1 MWALFKQILN
11 HIIRSNNLTI
21 TDTKTPSSPWS
32 GWERV
37 SKTQRSCPP
46 PALPENLF
54 PATFFS
60 FIHISTPVPSAVRST
75 ASSQSARDSFI
86 ISWRRE
92 LLGMRPGFAAS
103 TRRTGLPARPESR
116 VLNWTWNI
124 SEAQTHLLKGG
135 FCFMWGKKGI
145 TSSSPAYQRLILWEC
160 PIVSQPCVVFGSV
173 EVRMI
178 IHPKAWGR
186 PYTLPFMTT

>member
-11 HIIRSNNLTI
+11 HITRSNNLTI
-21 TDTKTPSSPWS
+21 TDIKTPSFPWS
-32 GWERV
+32 GWKRA
-37 SKTQRSCPP
+37 SKTQRWCPP

-60 FIHISTPVPSAVRST
+60 FIHTSTPVPSAVHST

-86 ISWRRE
+86 ISWGRE
-92 LLGMRPGFAAS
+92 LLGMRPSFAAS
-103 TRRTGLPARPESR
+103 TRRTGLPARTESR
-116 VLNWTWNI
+116 VLNWTWGPNA
-124 SEAQTHLLKGG
+124 SLKMNVL
-135 FCFMWGKKGI
+135 FYVLPKEI
-145 TSSSPAYQRLILWEC
+145 TSSSPSYQRLILWEC